1 MGAIIIKADSQSSK
15 ILKDLAKHL
24 GAIVTTVRD
33 EQYEDLLLGKMMEEA
48 KTGTSVGKESIFK
61 KLNGR

>member
-1 MGAIIIKADSQSSK
+1 MGAIIIKAASQSSK
-15 ILKDLAKHL
+15 ILKDLVKHL

-48 KTGTSVGKESIFK
+48 KTGTSVSKESIFK
-61 KLNGR
+61 KLHGR